1 MWKLVNNFTKICPFF
16 FPDDLLLDYIDRHP
30 PRGFP
35 IPYLDES
42 GWSPLFAGKTGGA
55 IFLASIPVMQPSLL
69 PGKRSMYRDKGECF
83 GSILLSIL
91 PLDPLGRPSPP
102 KR

>member
-1 MWKLVNNFTKICPFF
+1 
-16 FPDDLLLDYIDRHP
+16 
-30 PRGFP
+30 
-35 IPYLDES
+35 
-42 GWSPLFAGKTGGA
+42 
-55 IFLASIPVMQPSLL
+55 
-69 PGKRSMYRDKGECF
+69 MYRDKGECF